1 MAYLKIRSSTSKIEV
16 RKSECRR
23 RWLSLLLKI
32 IQKAT
37 KFWQA
42 SLSKA
47 LLNLKTYTDLIEV
60 AGKVK
65 PFSSAL
71 TKNKKKPKSC
81 RRPKGCTKINCQ
93 ILK

>member
-1 MAYLKIRSSTSKIEV
+1 MAYLKIRFNTSKIEV

-23 RWLSLLLKI
+23 RWPSLLSKI
-32 IQKAT
+32 IQKVT

-42 SLSKA
+42 SLCED
-47 LLNLKTYTDLIEV
+47 LLNLKIYTDLIKV

-71 TKNKKKPKSC
+71 TKNKKRPKSC

-93 ILK
+93 IPK